1 MTTQSIMLLVA
12 FLAVLL
18 VLSYPLGL
26 FMAKV
31 GDGTA
36 IRGFGWLMKV
46 ENGLYRLAGV
56 GAQSAMSWKSYAAAL
71 LVFNALGALFVY
83 AVQRMQA
90 WLPLNPQAGWQVFES
105 ETIKRGLIDAGTRKP
120 NLIVLDLG
128 LPDGDGVDFILDVRK
143 WSSVPII
150 VLSARV
156 NESDKIKALDAG
168 ADDYLS
174 KPFGVGELL
183 ARVCSTV
190 RRHRKSAADEQ
201 EAIQFGDVKLD
212 IKAHLVTKGNQM
224 VHLTPTEY
232 RLLSV
237 LATNAGRVV
246 TNPQLLREVWGPSH
260 SESSHYLRIYMG
272 HLRQKLEDD
281 PAQPKYL
288 LTETAV
294 GYRLMLPL

>member
-1 MTTQSIMLLVA
+1 MSEALL
-12 FLAVLL
+12 
-18 VLSYPLGL
+18 
-26 FMAKV
+26 
-31 GDGTA
+31 
-36 IRGFGWLMKV
+36 I
-46 ENGLYRLAGV
+46 
-56 GAQSAMSWKSYAAAL
+56 AL
-71 LVFNALGALFVY
+71 LVEDEPQIRRFVRAALEEE
-83 AVQRMQA
+83 
-90 WLPLNPQAGWQVFES
+90 GWQIFEA
-105 ETIKRGLIDAGTRKP
+105 ETIKRGLIDAGTRTP

-143 WSSVPII
+143 WSAVPII

-183 ARVCSTV
+183 ARVRSTV
-190 RRHRKSAADEQ
+190 RRHRRSPTDEQ
-201 EAIQFGDVKLD
+201 EAIQFGDVRLD
-212 IKAHLVTKGNQM
+212 MKAHLVTKGNQM

-294 GYRLMLPL
+294 GYRLLLPL